1 MKAIVTDGYGG
12 ADNLRLL
19 EVPKPKVGPDQ
30 VLVRV
35 KAAGVN
41 PVDWKVAAGGLDSM
55 MHVHFPL
62 IPGWDAAGVVEE
74 LGADTPE
81 FAVGDEVLG
90 YVRRDEVG
98 HGTYAEYVAA
108 PVRTLTRKPAE
119 LSWQQAAA
127 LPLAGLTALRA
138 MDRVG
143 LGGGETVLIHGG
155 AGGVGSFGVQLAAG
169 RGARVIATASERNHE
184 FLRSLG
190 AEPVTYG
197 DGLAGRVREIAPDG
211 VDAALDF
218 AGGGAVHVSRE
229 VLKDAARSA
238 SVADGDVKKL
248 GGQVVWVRPD
258 AEGLAL
264 LAALVAAGELTVHVA
279 AVLPLAEAAEAFRR
293 SESGRT
299 RGKLVL
305 DVS

>member
-1 MKAIVTDGYGG
+1 MKAIVTNEYGG
-12 ADNLRLL
+12 PENLQLA
-19 EVPKPKVGPDQ
+19 EVPRPKVGPDQ

-35 KAAGVN
+35 RAAGVN
-41 PVDWKVAAGGLDSM
+41 PVDWKVAKGWLDPM
-55 MHVHFPL
+55 MYVHFPL
-62 IPGWDAAGVVEE
+62 IPGWDAAGVVAE

-81 FAVGDEVLG
+81 FSVGDEVLG

-98 HGTYAEYVAA
+98 HGTYAEYIAA
-108 PVRTLTRKPAE
+108 PARTLARKPAALGFRE
-119 LSWQQAAA
+119 AAA
-127 LPLAGLTALRA
+127 LPLAGLTALRSL
-138 MDRVG
+138 DRVG
-143 LGGGETVLIHGG
+143 AGDGETVLIHGG
-155 AGGVGSFGVQLAAG
+155 AGGVGSLGVQLAVL

-197 DGLAGRVREIAPDG
+197 DGLADRVREIAPDG

-218 AGGGAVHVSRE
+218 AGGGAVHVSRD

-238 SVADGDVKKL
+238 SIADGDVQKL

-258 AEGLAL
+258 AAGLAQL
-264 LAALVAAGELTVHVA
+264 AELAAAGKLTVHVDA
-279 AVLPLAEAAEAFRR
+279 ALPLAEAAEAFRR

-305 DVS
+305 DVP

>member
-1 MKAIVTDGYGG
+1 MKAIVTNGYGG

-19 EVPKPKVGPDQ
+19 DVPRPKVGPDQ

-35 KAAGVN
+35 KSAGVN
-41 PVDWKVAAGGLDSM
+41 PVDWKVAAGGLDGM
-55 MHVHFPL
+55 MYVHFPL

-74 LGADTPE
+74 LGADAPE

-90 YVRRDEVG
+90 YVRRDEIG

-108 PVRTLTRKPAE
+108 PVRTLTHKPPE
-119 LSWQQAAA
+119 LSWQQAAG
-127 LPLAGLTALRA
+127 LPLAGLTALRSL
-138 MDRVG
+138 DRVG
-143 LGGGETVLIHGG
+143 LGEGETVLVHGG
-155 AGGVGSFGVQLAAG
+155 AGGVGSLGVQLG
-169 RGARVIATASERNHE
+169 VVRGARVIATASERNHE

-197 DGLAGRVREIAPDG
+197 DGLADRVREIAPGG

-218 AGGGAVHVSRE
+218 VGGGAVHVSRE
-229 VLKDAARSA
+229 VLKDAARSV
-238 SVADGDVKKL
+238 SIADGDVKKL
-248 GGQVVWVRPD
+248 GGQIVWVRPD
-258 AEGLAL
+258 AEGLAH
-264 LAALVAAGELTVHVA
+264 LAALAAAGKLTVHVDA
-279 AVLPLAEAAEAFRR
+279 ALPLAEAAEAFRR

-305 DVS
+305 DVP

>member
-1 MKAIVTDGYGG
+1 MKAIVTNEYGG
-12 ADNLRLL
+12 PENLRLD

-35 KAAGVN
+35 QAAGVN
-41 PVDWKVAAGGLDSM
+41 PVDWKVAKGYLDPM
-55 MHVHFPL
+55 MYVRFPL

-98 HGTYAEYVAA
+98 QGTYAEYVAA
-108 PVRTLTRKPAE
+108 PVRTLTHKPAG
-119 LSWQQAAA
+119 LGWQEAAA
-127 LPLAGLTALRA
+127 LPLAGLTALRSL
-138 MDRVG
+138 DRVG
-143 LGGGETVLIHGG
+143 AGEGETVLVHGG
-155 AGGVGSFGVQLAAG
+155 AGGVGSLGVQLAVL
-169 RGARVIATASERNHE
+169 RGARVIATASERNHD

-197 DGLAGRVREIAPDG
+197 EGLADRVRELAPDG
-211 VDAALDF
+211 VDAAVDF
-218 AGGGAVHVSRE
+218 AGGGAVQVSRE
-229 VLKDAARSA
+229 VLKDPARSA
-238 SVADGDVKKL
+238 SIADGEVKKL

-258 AEGLAL
+258 AEGLAYL
-264 LAALVAAGELTVHVA
+264 AGLAAAGKLTVHVDA
-279 AVLPLAEAAEAFRR
+279 LPLAEAAEAFRR

-305 DVS
+305 DVR